1 MQLPIAVSIV
11 AALLAGALCGFVN
24 GSLVTKAKLP
34 AFIAT
39 LSMMTIA
46 RGLAN
51 IITDG
56 RQIVGYPDWFDSLAT
71 VRYFGFVSITVALFI
86 VLVILSWIHLGYR
99 TQGRS

>member
-1 MQLPIAVSIV
+1 MNG
-11 AALLAGALCGFVN
+11 LLI
-24 GSLVTKAKLP
+24 TRAKLP

-56 RQIVGYPDWFDSLAT
+56 RQIVGYPDWFDSFAT
-71 VRYFGFVSITVALFI
+71 DRHFGFLSLTVALAVAMSPRQLDLFALPRDGSGPCTPLAAAPRWRDWPGS
-86 VLVILSWIHLGYR
+86 VFGK
-99 TQGRS
+99 